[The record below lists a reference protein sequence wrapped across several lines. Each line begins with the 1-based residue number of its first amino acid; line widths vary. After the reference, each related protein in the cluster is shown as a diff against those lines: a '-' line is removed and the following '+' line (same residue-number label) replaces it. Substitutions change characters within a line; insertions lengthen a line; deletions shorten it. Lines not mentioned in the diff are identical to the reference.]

1 MIGIDF
7 IYTALGCFFVYAGAR
22 SLCAGLTL
30 RSILESTFWTLYG
43 LNFLLGNLLSDFLNG
58 VLVLL
63 LTTLATGMVHR
74 PKPRPSTTS
83 TNTVRAT
90 PPIRLPADDADTR
103 RSPLLF
109 VPLLT
114 VPLFVVILT
123 WWGTSIHW
131 GSQPLIDPQRLSQ
144 VAYVIAV
151 MAGLGVAC
159 AIIRPRPLTPFNEGV
174 RLSRQVGWPVLLPQ
188 MLAALGGVYMAAGL
202 NTSLSHMI
210 EHMLPSGAPL
220 CAVLAYTGGT
230 ALLTMLIGNAFA
242 AFPVTFGAIG
252 LPFLVTGFGASAAMV
267 AAVGMLAGFCGTLI
281 TPMAVNFNIVPVS
294 LLGLHDRYAVIR
306 TQAPTALILFIS
318 NTLLLYLMIRL

>member
-1 MIGIDF
+1 MP
-7 IYTALGCFFVYAGAR
+7 
-22 SLCAGLTL
+22 
-30 RSILESTFWTLYG
+30 
-43 LNFLLGNLLSDFLNG
+43 LLS
-58 VLVLL
+58 
-63 LTTLATGMVHR
+63 
-74 PKPRPSTTS
+74 
-83 TNTVRAT
+83 
-90 PPIRLPADDADTR
+90 
-103 RSPLLF
+103 
-109 VPLLT
+109 

-123 WWGTSIHW
+123 WSGTSVHW
-131 GSQPLIDPQRLSQ
+131 GALPLIDPQRLSQ

-151 MAGLGVAC
+151 MIGLGVAY
-159 AIIRPRPLTPFNEGV
+159 AIIRPRLLTPFNEGV

-210 EHMLPSGAPL
+210 EHILPSGAPL
-220 CAVLAYTGGT
+220 CATLAYTGGT

-267 AAVGMLAGFCGTLI
+267 AAIGMLAGFCGTLV

-294 LLGLHDRYAVIR
+294 LLELHDRYAVIR
-306 TQAPTALILFIS
+306 TQATTALILFIG

>member
-1 MIGIDF
+1 
-7 IYTALGCFFVYAGAR
+7 
-22 SLCAGLTL
+22 
-30 RSILESTFWTLYG
+30 
-43 LNFLLGNLLSDFLNG
+43 
-58 VLVLL
+58 
-63 LTTLATGMVHR
+63 
-74 PKPRPSTTS
+74 
-83 TNTVRAT
+83 
-90 PPIRLPADDADTR
+90 
-103 RSPLLF
+103 
-109 VPLLT
+109 
-114 VPLFVVILT
+114 
-123 WWGTSIHW
+123 
-131 GSQPLIDPQRLSQ
+131 
-144 VAYVIAV
+144 
-151 MAGLGVAC
+151 
-159 AIIRPRPLTPFNEGV
+159 
-174 RLSRQVGWPVLLPQ
+174 

-267 AAVGMLAGFCGTLI
+267 AAVGMLAGFCSTLI